1 MARNEHK
8 KVLEQLSEAYQNV
21 INENT
26 EATSASFG
34 DNKGHD
40 GPWKNPRRKRSDSG
54 AGAEERDRQEEHPAT
69 RAAEGIIGA
78 DVMWDGRRQQ
88 GIVHEV
94 DVESGVAKV
103 IDYDGGEHDVELGEF
118 DVVIDPNTETPEEF
132 KHHYGIEDAEDS
144 TTIRDIIDQSE
155 LDLPLTPDLA
165 DALQNVMDA
174 VYSKR

>member
-8 KVLEQLSEAYQNV
+8 KVLQELSEAYRNV

-54 AGAEERDRQEEHPAT
+54 AGAEEWDRQNPKAG
-69 RAAEGIIGA
+69 AEGIIGA
-78 DVMWDGRRQQ
+78 DVMWDGQRKR
-88 GIVHEV
+88 GIVDEV
-94 DVESGVAKV
+94 DIERGIAVV
-103 IDYDGGEHDVELGEF
+103 IDHEGNEHYVELGEF

-132 KHHYGIEDAEDS
+132 KHLY
-144 TTIRDIIDQSE
+144 
-155 LDLPLTPDLA
+155 
-165 DALQNVMDA
+165 
-174 VYSKR
+174 

>member
-40 GPWKNPRRKRSDSG
+40 GPWKNPRRKRPDSG
-54 AGAEERDRQEEHPAT
+54 D
-69 RAAEGIIGA
+69 AA
-78 DVMWDGRRQQ
+78 M
-88 GIVHEV
+88 
-94 DVESGVAKV
+94 
-103 IDYDGGEHDVELGEF
+103 EF
-118 DVVIDPNTETPEEF
+118 DRRGFAKNT
-132 KHHYGIEDAEDS
+132 KAGIEDAEDS
-144 TTIRDIIDQSE
+144 ITVGDIIDQVQ

-165 DALQNVMDA
+165 DALQNVMDT
-174 VYSKR
+174 VRLNLK